1 MMKILADGRDI
12 QEFFGVEPLMS
23 TSIRVTK
30 KCNLRCKHC
39 YADGGFGD
47 FKNEMSTEEI
57 KNILAQLEEMGV
69 SEVFFTGGEPFT
81 RNDMM
86 EILECANQL
95 GFNTLI
101 STNGHFIT
109 EELVE
114 RLKKLDFKMFQV
126 SIDGDNET
134 HKKNRGE
141 QAYKDAINAI
151 KLLSDAKV
159 NNLTIGSVMLKDAKD
174 MPDMI
179 NMCAENGIPHF
190 ALMLLI
196 EAGRAKDMEG
206 PSPELM
212 HELLDKLFS
221 NYEKYIGKVEF
232 SSNTTLPPALV
243 PFASREKG
251 THLKFACCSFP
262 YILGIEANGDV
273 APCDGFFP
281 FKEMI
286 VGNVREKSIKEI
298 WEESP
303 VMKELRAIQPSDLKG
318 VCAKCKYL
326 EYCAGGC
333 RAAAY
338 NTYHDLTMPDPACQR
353 YYEAGLFPKDALK
366 D

>member
-1 MMKILADGRDI
+1 MKILADNNDI
-12 QEFFGVEPLMS
+12 QDFFGVEPLLS

-30 KCNLRCKHC
+30 KCNLKCKHC
-39 YADGGFGD
+39 YADGGCGD
-47 FKNEMSTEEI
+47 FEDEMTTEEI
-57 KNILAQLEEMGV
+57 KDVMSQLEELGV
-69 SEVFFTGGEPFT
+69 SDVFFTGGEPFT
-81 RNDMM
+81 RKDIV
-86 EILECANQL
+86 EILEYANHL

-109 EELVE
+109 EELAE
-114 RLKKLDFKMFQV
+114 HLKNIDFKMFQV
-126 SIDGDNET
+126 SIDGDKDT
-134 HKKNRGE
+134 HIKNRGE

-159 NNLTIGSVMLKDAKD
+159 GNLTVGSVMLKDAKE
-174 MPDMI
+174 MPDMV
-179 NMCAENGIPHF
+179 NMCVENGIPLF

-196 EAGRAKDMEG
+196 EAGRAQNMNG

-212 HELLDKLFS
+212 HEILEKVFD
-221 NYEKYIGKVEF
+221 NYEKYNGKVEF

-251 THLKFACCSFP
+251 IHLKFACCSFP

-281 FKEMI
+281 YKEMI
-286 VGNVREKSIKEI
+286 VGNVKEKPLKEI
-298 WEESP
+298 WEDSP
-303 VMKELRAIQPSDLKG
+303 VMNELRAIKPSDLKG

-338 NTYHDLTMPDPACQR
+338 NKYHDLTMPDPACQR
-353 YYEAGLFPKDALK
+353 YYEAGLFPKDALI